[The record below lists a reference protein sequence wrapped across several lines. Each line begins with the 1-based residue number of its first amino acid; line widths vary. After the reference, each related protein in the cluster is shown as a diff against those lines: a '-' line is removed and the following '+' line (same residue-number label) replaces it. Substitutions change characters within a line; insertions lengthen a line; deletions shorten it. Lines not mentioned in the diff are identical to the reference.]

1 MTNVGIFHSVLG
13 VRRGVRDAASRLE
26 DAGYKVTVI
35 DQYEGR
41 AFDDYE
47 QAGAFAAE
55 IGFPALMQRAVEG
68 VADIPDGFVALG
80 FSNGGGMATYVATQR
95 RIGRAVLCSGA
106 LPLERIQ
113 VKRWPSGVP
122 VQLHYTVG
130 DPFKTPGSVESVMAS
145 VNAAGESAEYFQY
158 PGNGHLFTD
167 ADRTDEFDPEAST
180 QFWSNAIRFI
190 ASSR

>member
-1 MTNVGIFHSVLG
+1 MTDVAIFHSVLG
-13 VRRGVRDAASRLE
+13 VRRGVRDAAVRLE
-26 DAGYKVTVI
+26 EAGHRVTVI

-41 AFDDYE
+41 TFDDYE
-47 QAGAFAAE
+47 RAGAFAAE
-55 IGFPALMQRAVEG
+55 VGFPTLMQRAVEG
-68 VADIPDGFVALG
+68 VANIPDGFVALG

-95 RIGRAVLCSGA
+95 QVGRAILCSGA

-113 VKRWPSGVP
+113 IERWPSGVP

-145 VNAAGESAEYFQY
+145 VNAAGLSAEYFQY

-167 ADRTDEFDPEAST
+167 ADRAGEFDSEAST
-180 QFWSNAIRFI
+180 QFWSHVIRFI